1 MMKIFILLFCVSVD
15 PFTTYIP
22 HFLRISLYLSYNNIL
37 VKLRVVA
44 DRMIFHTSPY
54 KNDVQ
59 EVPRN
64 KKC

>member
-1 MMKIFILLFCVSVD
+1 MKILILLFCVSVD

-22 HFLRISLYLSYNNIL
+22 YFLCLSLHLSYNNIL
-37 VKLRVVA
+37 VKLRVAA